1 VTRRL
6 LASYL
11 AITLTVLVIL
21 TIPMGATFQAQK
33 RQELTNKLVQRAFL
47 IASQVEESVDQATP
61 DPANDEW
68 VRTFTAN
75 SELRVVAVTKD
86 GTVVLDSQ
94 RETMVGPANNMA
106 DRPEIAA
113 LFAERTLQTGERL
126 SNTLGKKLT
135 FVVAPV
141 VRNGNIIGALR
152 LTFPSDATKAD
163 VNRYWLI
170 IGATGLISLALVAA
184 LGVVLSRSI
193 ARPIK
198 ALERAAADFGSG
210 QLDRRATD
218 MGGPPEVASLRNA
231 FNTTAEGLE
240 RLVKRQQTFVA
251 DASHQ
256 LRTPLT
262 GLRLRLEGMESEVT
276 EAGQDDLENALDQ
289 TDRLSR
295 LVDGLLTL
303 ARADR
308 STTWN
313 DNQPMVLESIL
324 QTRINDWEPFATERS
339 ITLGMT
345 CSPELIVVANPDR
358 FSQVLDNLIANAF
371 DALSKSDGEQPQ
383 VQLVATPLNDV
394 IDIHIR
400 DNGPGLTSAQ
410 RARAFDRFWRADP
423 SHTDGFGGTGL
434 GLSIAA
440 SMLAT
445 DKGSIRLEA
454 APGGG
459 LDAIVTLRR
468 ADSTVRRPHPKIP
481 AKKPRHDGVS

>member
-1 VTRRL
+1 VT
-6 LASYL
+6 A
-11 AITLTVLVIL
+11 
-21 TIPMGATFQAQK
+21 
-33 RQELTNKLVQRAFL
+33 
-47 IASQVEESVDQATP
+47 
-61 DPANDEW
+61 
-68 VRTFTAN
+68 
-75 SELRVVAVTKD
+75 
-86 GTVVLDSQ
+86 
-94 RETMVGPANNMA
+94 
-106 DRPEIAA
+106 
-113 LFAERTLQTGERL
+113 
-126 SNTLGKKLT
+126 
-135 FVVAPV
+135 
-141 VRNGNIIGALR
+141 
-152 LTFPSDATKAD
+152 
-163 VNRYWLI
+163 
-170 IGATGLISLALVAA
+170 LISLALVAA
-184 LGVVLSRSI
+184 LGVLLSRSI

-198 ALERAAADFGSG
+198 ELERAAADFGSG
-210 QLDRRATD
+210 QLDRRAPD

-231 FNTTAEGLE
+231 FNTTAAGLE

-262 GLRLRLEGMESEVT
+262 GLRLRLEGLESEVT

-308 STTWN
+308 SSTWN
-313 DNQPMVLESIL
+313 DSQPVVLQSLL
-324 QTRINDWEPFATERS
+324 QTRITYWEPFASERS
-339 ITLGMT
+339 ITLGIS

-371 DALSKSDGEQPQ
+371 DSLSKSDGEQPQ
-383 VQLVATPLNDV
+383 VQLVAEPFTDV

-400 DNGPGLTSAQ
+400 DNGPGLTPAQ

-423 SHTDGFGGTGL
+423 SQTDGFGGTGL

-445 DKGSIRLEA
+445 DKGSIRLEG

-468 ADSTVRRPHPKIP
+468 ADSNVRRPHPKTA
-481 AKKPRHDGVS
+481 AKKPRHDGMS

>member
-21 TIPMGATFQAQK
+21 TIPMGATFQRQK
-33 RQELTNKLVQRAFL
+33 RQELTNTLVQRAFL
-47 IASQVEESVDQATP
+47 IASQLEESVDQAKP
-61 DPANDEW
+61 DSGNEEW
-68 VRTFTAN
+68 VRTFTKD
-75 SELRVVAVTKD
+75 SELRVVAVTTD

-94 RETMVGPANNMA
+94 RGGIDGPVDNMA
-106 DRPEIAA
+106 NRPEIAA
-113 LFAERTLQTGERL
+113 LFAEREVQTGERL

-141 VRNGNIIGALR
+141 VREGNIIGAVR

-170 IGATGLISLALVAA
+170 IGVTGLISLALVAA

-198 ALERAAADFGSG
+198 ELERAAADFGSG
-210 QLDRRATD
+210 QLDRRAPD
-218 MGGPPEVASLRNA
+218 VGGPPEVASLRNA
-231 FNTTAEGLE
+231 FNTTAAGLE

-295 LVDGLLTL
+295 LVDGLLML

-308 STTWN
+308 PATWN
-313 DNQPMVLESIL
+313 DSQPLVLKSSL
-324 QTRINDWEPFATERS
+324 QARINDWEPFATERS
-339 ITLGMT
+339 ITLSMS
-345 CSPELIVVANPDR
+345 CSPELIVVVNPDR

-371 DALSKSDGEQPQ
+371 DALSKTDRDQPQ
-383 VQLVATPLNDV
+383 VQLVAKPFNDV
-394 IDIHIR
+394 IDIHIM
-400 DNGPGLTSAQ
+400 DNGPGLTPAQ

-440 SMLAT
+440 SMLAN

-454 APGGG
+454 APISG
-459 LDAIVTLRR
+459 LDAVVTLRR
-468 ADSTVRRPHPKIP
+468 ADSDVRHPHPKTP
-481 AKKPRHDGVS
+481 TRKQRHDGMS

>member
-21 TIPMGATFQAQK
+21 TIPMGATFQRQK
-33 RQELTNKLVQRAFL
+33 RDELTNKLVQRAFV
-47 IASQVEESVDQATP
+47 IASQLEESVDQGTP

-68 VRTFTAN
+68 IRTFTKDT
-75 SELRVVAVTKD
+75 ELRVVAVTRD

-94 RETMVGPANNMA
+94 EPPAIDMA
-106 DRPEIAA
+106 NRPEIMA
-113 LFAERTLQTGERL
+113 LFAERTVQTGERL

-135 FVVAPV
+135 YVVAPV
-141 VRNGNIIGALR
+141 SRNGSIIGAVR
-152 LTFPSDATKAD
+152 LTFPSDATRAD
-163 VNRYWLI
+163 VNKYWLI
-170 IGATGLISLALVAA
+170 IGITGLISLALVAA

-198 ALERAAADFGSG
+198 DLERAAADFGSG
-210 QLDRRATD
+210 QLDRRAVD
-218 MGGPPEVASLRNA
+218 LGGPPEVASLRNA
-231 FNTTAEGLE
+231 FNTTADGLE

-262 GLRLRLEGMESEVT
+262 GLRLRLEGLESEVT

-308 STTWN
+308 ATTWN
-313 DNQPMVLESIL
+313 DSQPVVLQSML
-324 QTRINDWEPFATERS
+324 QGRINDWEPFASERWVA
-339 ITLGMT
+339 LDMT
-345 CSPELIVVANPDR
+345 CAPELIVVTNPDR

-371 DALSKSDGEQPQ
+371 DALSKADGLQPR
-383 VQLVATPLNDV
+383 VQLIATALADV
-394 IDIHIR
+394 IDIHII
-400 DNGPGLTSAQ
+400 DNGPGLTADQ

-440 SMLAT
+440 TMLAA
-445 DKGSIRLEA
+445 DKGTIRLDA

-459 LDAIVTLRR
+459 LDVVVRLRR
-468 ADSTVRRPHPKIP
+468 ADSNVKRPHPK
-481 AKKPRHDGVS
+481 AAR

>member
-21 TIPMGATFQAQK
+21 TIPMGATFQRQK

-47 IASQVEESVDQATP
+47 IASTLEESVDQATP
-61 DPANDEW
+61 DPPNEAW
-68 VRTFTAN
+68 VRTFTDK

-94 RETMVGPANNMA
+94 PATTVGPANNMA
-106 DRPEIAA
+106 NRPEIAA
-113 LFAERTLQTGERL
+113 LFAERTVQTGERL
-126 SNTLGKKLT
+126 SNSLGKKLT
-135 FVVAPV
+135 FVVVPV
-141 VRNGNIIGALR
+141 VRNGDIIGAVR
-152 LTFPSDATKAD
+152 LTFPSDATSAD
-163 VNRYWLI
+163 VNKYWLI

-184 LGVVLSRSI
+184 LGVLLSRSI

-198 ALERAAADFGSG
+198 ALERAAAEFGSG

-276 EAGQDDLENALDQ
+276 EAGQEDLENALDQ

-308 STTWN
+308 PTTWN
-313 DNQPMVLESIL
+313 DSQPLLLESL
-324 QTRINDWEPFATERS
+324 LRARINDWEPFATERS
-339 ITLGMT
+339 IILGMT
-345 CSPELIVVANPDR
+345 CTPELIVVVDADR
-358 FSQVLDNLIANAF
+358 FSQVVDNLIANAF
-371 DALSKSDGEQPQ
+371 DALSKSDRELPQ
-383 VQLVATPLNDV
+383 MQLIAKPFNDV
-394 IDIHIR
+394 IDIHIV
-400 DNGPGLTSAQ
+400 DNGPGLTPEQ

-423 SHTDGFGGTGL
+423 SQTDGFGGTGL

-440 SMLAT
+440 SMLAA
-445 DKGSIRLEA
+445 DKGSLRLEA

-468 ADSTVRRPHPKIP
+468 ADTHARRPHPKAP
-481 AKKPRHDGVS
+481 TKKPRHDNGV